1 MQESYTAAVERNS
14 VCTPGFTS
22 DPYEAAWARE
32 AIFFIRVLD
41 QTALKGRMQFAAEIS
56 PDGMRWCPE
65 GSVCE
70 IAEGQEMAFLRVT
83 HFGGWLR
90 IRRLDDAAASPK
102 VIVYLVL
109 K

>member
-1 MQESYTAAVERNS
+1 MRESYTAVVERNTP
-14 VCTPGFTS
+14 CAPGFAS
-22 DPYEAAWARE
+22 EPYEAAWASE

-41 QTALKGRMQFAAEIS
+41 ASGLRAPVRFGVEIS

-65 GSVCE
+65 GATCE
-70 IAEGQEMAFLRVT
+70 LARGLETTFVRAR

-90 IRRLDDAAASPK
+90 IRRLDEDGGAAS
-102 VIVYLVL
+102 VIVHLNL

>member
-14 VCTPGFTS
+14 VCVPGFAS
-22 DPYEAAWARE
+22 EPYEAAWARE

-41 QTALKGRMQFAAEIS
+41 PKALKGRMQFAAEIS
-56 PDGMRWCPE
+56 PDGMRWCAE
-65 GSVCE
+65 GTTCD
-70 IAEGQEMAFLRVT
+70 IAEGQEMAFLRLT

-90 IRRLDDAAASPK
+90 IRRVDNEAASPK
-102 VIVYLVL
+102 VIVYIVL